1 MPNNYNTMTIKL
13 DIALNVASEVT
24 ICEVND
30 EGLIHRNGW
39 DDNDK
44 GKLVKWDDVSLY
56 LIDFVE
62 LYREVY
68 KIHGGFANEK
78 IAPLYHKSLLRE
90 GFTEKQANLISGEA
104 YDRGHSAGQDEV
116 ISYIREIANFA
127 KDIIE
132 AGKK

>member
-1 MPNNYNTMTIKL
+1 MTIKV
-13 DIALNVASEVT
+13 DITLSVASEVT

-30 EGLIHRNGW
+30 EGLIHHNRW

-44 GKLVKWDDVSLY
+44 GKMVKWDDASLY
-56 LIDFVE
+56 LIDFME

-68 KIHGGFANEK
+68 KIDKNFADMK
-78 IAPLYHKSLLRE
+78 IAPLYYKSLLRE
-90 GFTEKQANLISGEA
+90 GFTHSQADLISGEA

-116 ISYIREIANFA
+116 ISYIQDIANFSKQLIA
-127 KDIIE
+127 

>member
-1 MPNNYNTMTIKL
+1 MIIKL

-30 EGLIHRNGW
+30 EGLIHRNSW
-39 DDNDK
+39 NDEDK
-44 GKLVKWDDVSLY
+44 GKLVKWDDASLY
-56 LIDFVE
+56 LIDFME

-90 GFTEKQANLISGEA
+90 GFTEKQADLISGEA
-104 YDRGHSAGQDEV
+104 YDRGHSAGQAEV
-116 ISYIREIANFA
+116 ISYIQDIANFA
-127 KDIIE
+127 KFLIA